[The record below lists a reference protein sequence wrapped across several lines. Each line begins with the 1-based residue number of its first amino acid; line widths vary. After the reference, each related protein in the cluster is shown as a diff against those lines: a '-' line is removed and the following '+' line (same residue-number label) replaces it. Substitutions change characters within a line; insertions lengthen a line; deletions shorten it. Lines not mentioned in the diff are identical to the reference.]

1 MWQPF
6 DYYELR
12 ARLIPAVIL
21 LLPVFVV
28 TAGAAGTDI
37 LAPSSAVLSGVFLLA
52 VVYVVGQVVGV
63 LGRRMQDSL
72 FARWGGPPAVLF
84 MRRGNRK
91 LGMTQRCMLEQATEK
106 VLGRRLPTSEQER
119 TDPQSADNRI
129 DSVFNDVRAYLHGN
143 NVPGPWR
150 AHLAEYGMARNV
162 LGSAWLGATLGL
174 VSALVGIA
182 VWLHLGGARTLY
194 SSIGAA
200 AWAILLICARYT
212 FLLVITKECGE
223 RYAESAWMSFLQAA
237 WPQLRDKK

>member
-28 TAGAAGTDI
+28 TVAAAGTDI
-37 LAPSSAVLSGVFLLA
+37 LAPAAAVLSGVFLLA
-52 VVYVVGQVVGV
+52 VIYIVGQVVGV
-63 LGRRMQDSL
+63 LGRRMQKSL
-72 FARWGGPPAVLF
+72 FAQWGGPPAVLF
-84 MRRGNRK
+84 MRRNR
-91 LGMTQRCMLEQATEK
+91 GTRRCMLEQATEM
-106 VLGRRLPTSEQER
+106 VLGRSLPTSEQER
-119 TDPQSADNRI
+119 TDPQIADNRT

-143 NVPGPWR
+143 NIPGPWR

-162 LGSAWLGATLGL
+162 LGSAWLGAALGL
-174 VSALVGIA
+174 VSALIGTAIWA
-182 VWLHLGGARTLY
+182 YLGGARILY
-194 SSIGAA
+194 GSLGAI

-212 FLLVITKECGE
+212 FLLVITRECGE

-237 WPQLRDKK
+237 WPQVRGQK